1 MHILPQISSSTGMDL
16 KLDNGLTLAASVGDQ
31 SAALFASVREDH
43 AEALANLGT
52 GCFVVRYLPKKDA
65 RSDGYLQTLVY
76 QDSARHSHFAV
87 EGTLNSIAAALAPY
101 PVGECRV
108 EDLAM
113 DDIYCLAEPSGLGAP
128 YFRND
133 LGIRFSGPVDHLPQ
147 CRIAALLLEAVIF
160 RVARIL
166 EDFHRESA
174 IERVF
179 LSGGLSGS
187 ACLQQ
192 GIAQCVPFDV
202 CRLSQ
207 VDSSLRGA
215 ALLAAG
221 MAPACGRESEKISA
235 TSGAPALTEK
245 YRRWKEWLD
254 GLLDSR

>member
-1 MHILPQISSSTGMDL
+1 
-16 KLDNGLTLAASVGDQ
+16 
-31 SAALFASVREDH
+31 
-43 AEALANLGT
+43 
-52 GCFVVRYLPKKDA
+52 
-65 RSDGYLQTLVY
+65 
-76 QDSARHSHFAV
+76 
-87 EGTLNSIAAALAPY
+87 
-101 PVGECRV
+101 
-108 EDLAM
+108 M

-128 YFRND
+128 YFRSD
-133 LGIRFSGPVDHLPQ
+133 LVIRFSGPVAHLPQ
-147 CRIAALLLEAVIF
+147 RRIAALLLEAVIF

-207 VDSSLRGA
+207 VDSSLKGA

-221 MAPACGRESEKISA
+221 MAPACGRESEMISA
-235 TSGAPALTEK
+235 TPDVPALTEK